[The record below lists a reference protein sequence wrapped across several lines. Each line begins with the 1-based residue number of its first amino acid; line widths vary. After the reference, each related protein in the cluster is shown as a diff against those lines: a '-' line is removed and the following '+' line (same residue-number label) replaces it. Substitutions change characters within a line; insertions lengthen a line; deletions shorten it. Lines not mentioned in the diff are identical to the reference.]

1 MLMEPT
7 YHDIAQM
14 TDEQL
19 ITYALRGD
27 EYSDE
32 PITELI
38 SRYMPIVTFK
48 ARQMSQQMSFKDL
61 DVDDLAQ
68 EGMLGLLGAIR
79 TYRSDRGSKF
89 STYANVCISNRM
101 KTAVSKSGRSSIIP
115 RMSDEFLM
123 EGRAAHQQD
132 NNPEDIVIDKE
143 KSKELS
149 LKINRALSELE
160 RETLYLFLKGYN
172 YDQMA
177 NQLIT
182 SRKAVDNALQRV
194 RRKLK
199 SVFKSGETHHQ

>member
-1 MLMEPT
+1 MEPT

-19 ITYALRGD
+19 IDCALRGD
-27 EYSDE
+27 EYTDE

-38 SRYMPIVTFK
+38 SRYMAIVTFK
-48 ARQMSQQMSFKDL
+48 ARQMSQQMLFKDL
-61 DVDDLAQ
+61 EVDDLAQ
-68 EGMLGLLGAIR
+68 EGLLGLLGAIR

-101 KTAVSKSGRSSIIP
+101 KTAVSKSGRRSLIP
-115 RMSDEFLM
+115 QISDEFLM
-123 EGRAAHQQD
+123 EGRAAQPQD

>member
-1 MLMEPT
+1 MEPT
-7 YHDIAQM
+7 TDDIAQM

-19 ITYALRGD
+19 ITCSLRGD
-27 EYSDE
+27 ECSDE
-32 PITELI
+32 SITELI
-38 SRYMPIVTFK
+38 SRYMAIVTFK
-48 ARQMSQQMSFKDL
+48 ARQMSRQVTGKDL
-61 DVDDLAQ
+61 EVDDLAQ
-68 EGMLGLLGAIR
+68 EGLLGLLGAIR

-101 KTAVSKSGRSSIIP
+101 KTALRKSGRSGIIP
-115 RMSDEFLM
+115 RISDDFLL
-123 EGRAAHQQD
+123 ESGNAQVHD
-132 NNPEDIVIDKE
+132 NNPENIVIDKE

-149 LKINRALSELE
+149 LKINGALSELE

-199 SVFKSGETHHQ
+199 SVFKSGQTHNQ

>member
-7 YHDIAQM
+7 FHDIAQM
-14 TDEQL
+14 ADEQL

-38 SRYMPIVTFK
+38 SRYMPTVAFK
-48 ARQMSQQMSFKDL
+48 ARQMSRQMSFKDL
-61 DVDDLAQ
+61 EVDDLAQ
-68 EGMLGLLGAIR
+68 EGLLGLLGAIR
-79 TYRSDRGSKF
+79 TYRADRGSKF
-89 STYANVCISNRM
+89 STYANVCITNRM
-101 KTAVSKSGRSSIIP
+101 KTAVIKSGRRNIIP
-115 RMSDEFLM
+115 QVSDEFLM
-123 EGRAAHQQD
+123 EGRAAQPQD
-132 NNPEDIVIDKE
+132 NNPEDIVIDRE

-149 LKINRALSELE
+149 IKINRALSELE

>member
-1 MLMEPT
+1 MLMEPIF
-7 YHDIAQM
+7 HDIAQM

-19 ITYALRGD
+19 IAHALRGD

-38 SRYMPIVTFK
+38 SRYMATVTFK
-48 ARQMSQQMSFKDL
+48 ARQMASKDL
-61 DVDDLAQ
+61 EVDDLAQ
-68 EGMLGLLGAIR
+68 EGLLGLLGAIR

-89 STYANVCISNRM
+89 STYANVCIANRM
-101 KTAVSKSGRSSIIP
+101 KTALSKSGRGNFIP
-115 RMSDEFLM
+115 RITDDFLID
-123 EGRAAHQQD
+123 GAATQPQD
-132 NNPEDIVIDKE
+132 NNPENIVIDKE

-149 LKINRALSELE
+149 RKINRALSELE

-199 SVFKSGETHHQ
+199 SVFKSGETHHK